1 MTNATATVQTPPG
14 RGGIAVIAL
23 TGDDCEAVLGRVF
36 RPMKSHATAPADAV
50 QLGRLVDEGGDVLD
64 EAVVARSASGAIEI
78 NIHGGPV
85 VARAVMRRLAEAG
98 ATVAEA
104 SPAATESFQ
113 LAHPRWSNPVIGE
126 EMLDALPA
134 AASPFVLAVITQQ
147 WSAGL
152 SQLARSDAPSA
163 EALRAAAG
171 RLELTARLLDPPE
184 VVLVGPPNV
193 GKSALANELVGR
205 AVSIVHDTAG
215 TTRDWVRAMAL
226 FDGVPVWLT
235 DTAGL
240 FDPPAEADTHGIDAE
255 SVARAR
261 RRAEQADLVLLLSAG
276 EPTPTPDWLHA
287 KKLLHVAA
295 KCDLYQER
303 GGAPGFAKA
312 SPGEPVPP
320 RKDPLRSLAGQE
332 PGEPVGSSGACR
344 MAVSSTTGEGLDE
357 LRSAILFALGLA
369 DIDPAAPAA
378 FTQRQADCLLA
389 AAEALDA
396 GDTDTSE
403 KALRALLM
411 GNADCGVRIVE

>member
-1 MTNATATVQTPPG
+1 MQTPPG
-14 RGGIAVIAL
+14 RGGIAVIGL

-36 RPMKSHATAPADAV
+36 RPVKSHAGAAPDAV
-50 QLGRLVDEGGDVLD
+50 QLGRLVDEGGGVLD
-64 EAVVARSASGAIEI
+64 EAVVARSESGTIEI

-85 VARAVMRRLAEAG
+85 VARAVMRRLAEVG

-104 SPAATESFQ
+104 SPAAAESFQ
-113 LAHPRWSNPVIGE
+113 LPHPKWNNPAIGA
-126 EMLDALPA
+126 EMLAALPG
-134 AASPFVLAVITQQ
+134 AASKLVAAVLTQQ

-152 SQLARSDAPSA
+152 SQLARSDAPSE
-163 EALRAAAG
+163 EALRAAAA
-171 RLELTARLLDPPE
+171 RLELTASLLDPPE

-226 FDGVPVWLT
+226 LAGVPVWLT

-240 FDPPAEADTHGIDAE
+240 FDPPAERDTHGVGAE

-261 RRAEQADLVLLLSAG
+261 RRAERADLVLLLSAG

-287 KKLLHVAA
+287 KRLLPVAA

-320 RKDPLRSLAGQE
+320 RKNPLRSLAGQE
-332 PGEPVGSSGACR
+332 PGEPVGPSDECR
-344 MAVSSTTGEGLDE
+344 LAVSSTTGEGLDE
-357 LRSAILFALGLA
+357 LRSAILSALGLA
-369 DIDPAAPAA
+369 DIDPTVPAA
-378 FTQRQADCLLA
+378 FTERQADLLTA
-389 AAEALDA
+389 AAEGVASDDA
-396 GDTDTSE
+396 GAAHD
-403 KALRALLM
+403 ALRTLLM
-411 GNADCGVRIVE
+411 G